1 MLLTTSLPVN
11 NNADNLSRTEG
22 ARVVPALEVA
32 GMRLGPVF
40 AGVLY
45 VLLASAAALA
55 LWARNFPG
63 VLPLEL
69 AVAAPVAFFI
79 FSVGFAV
86 YRLRLVRAKKYPAF
100 KAFFQIGA
108 AFLFLMLLLPQPKPG
123 YDATADY
130 ELGALLEDPDWRVR
144 ALSAEVVR
152 YRVGGA
158 KYGSLLVRALS
169 DPDARVREEAHRSL
183 VLLNGRDLGA
193 PEDARAI
200 KAWGEKFR

>member
-1 MLLTTSLPVN
+1 VN
-11 NNADNLSRTEG
+11 HQADNLSRTEDG
-22 ARVVPALEVA
+22 QVVPALEVA

-63 VLPLEL
+63 VLPRPL
-69 AVAAPVAFFI
+69 AVAAPVAFFV

-86 YRLRLVRAKKYPAF
+86 YRLRLVRAKKYPAV

-108 AFLFLMLLLPQPKPG
+108 TFLFLMLLLPQPKAKP
-123 YDATADY
+123 APEAIADY
-130 ELGALLEDPDWRVR
+130 ELGALLEDSDWRVR
-144 ALSAEVVR
+144 ALAAEVVR

-193 PEDARAI
+193 PEDGRAI
-200 KAWGEKFR
+200 EAWGEKFR

>member
-1 MLLTTSLPVN
+1 VKHD
-11 NNADNLSRTEG
+11 ADNLGRTEE
-22 ARVVPALEVA
+22 AQVLPALEIA
-32 GMRLGPVF
+32 GVRLGPVF

-63 VLPLEL
+63 VLPEQL
-69 AVAAPVAFFI
+69 AVAAPVAFFV

-108 AFLFLMLLLPQPKPG
+108 TFLFLMLLLPQPKPG
-123 YDATADY
+123 HDATADS
-130 ELGALLEDPDWRVR
+130 ELSALLEDPDWRVR
-144 ALSAEVVR
+144 ALAAEVVR

-158 KYGSLLVRALS
+158 AKYGSLLVRALK

-183 VLLNGRDLGA
+183 VLLNGRDLGT
-193 PEDARAI
+193 PEDQRAI
-200 KAWGEKFR
+200 EAWGEKFR

>member
-1 MLLTTSLPVN
+1 MKHD
-11 NNADNLSRTEG
+11 ADNLGRTEE
-22 ARVVPALEVA
+22 AQVLPALEIA
-32 GMRLGPVF
+32 GVRLGPVF

-63 VLPLEL
+63 VLPEQL
-69 AVAAPVAFFI
+69 AVAAPVAFFV

-108 AFLFLMLLLPQPKPG
+108 TFLFLMLLLPQPKPG
-123 YDATADY
+123 HDATADS
-130 ELGALLEDPDWRVR
+130 ELSALLEDPDWRVR
-144 ALSAEVVR
+144 ALAAEVVR

-158 KYGSLLVRALS
+158 AKYGSLLVRALK

-183 VLLNGRDLGA
+183 VLLNGRDLGT
-193 PEDARAI
+193 PEDQRAI
-200 KAWGEKFR
+200 EAWGEKFR

>member
-11 NNADNLSRTEG
+11 PNSDNLGGTKPAG
-22 ARVVPALEVA
+22 VVPAPEVA
-32 GMRLGPVF
+32 GIRLGLVF

-63 VLPLEL
+63 VLPPEL
-69 AVAAPVAFFI
+69 AMAAPVAFFV

-86 YRLRLVRAKKYPAF
+86 YRLRLVRAKKYSAF
-100 KAFFQIGA
+100 KALFQIGA
-108 AFLFLMLLLPQPKPG
+108 AFLFLMLLLPQPKPA
-123 YDATADY
+123 YDAADY

-152 YRVGGA
+152 YRSGGA

-183 VLLNGRDLGA
+183 VSLNGRDLGA

-200 KAWGEKFR
+200 QAWGERFR

>member
-1 MLLTTSLPVN
+1 MN
-11 NNADNLSRTEG
+11 HNADNLSRTEG
-22 ARVVPALEVA
+22 VRVVPALEVP
-32 GMRLGPVF
+32 GKRSGPVF

-63 VLPLEL
+63 VLPREL
-69 AVAAPVAFFI
+69 AVAAPVAFFV
-79 FSVGFAV
+79 FSVGFAI

-108 AFLFLMLLLPQPKPG
+108 AFLFVMLLLPQPNPG
-123 YDATADY
+123 YDATADH

-144 ALSAEVVR
+144 ALAAEVIR
-152 YRVGGA
+152 YRAGGA

-169 DPDARVREEAHRSL
+169 DPDARVREAAHRSL
-183 VLLNGRDLGA
+183 VFLNGRDLGT
-193 PEDARAI
+193 PEDGRAI
-200 KAWGEKFR
+200 KAWGERFR